1 MKVAIFLLSIGIG
14 LSSIAAAQTV
24 HTAGAMRSVMMGT
37 DLSAHLRWDTLAKTG
52 LYGLSP
58 LHLLGGEVT
67 VIDGKIF
74 VSTVSPTCAITVKE
88 TDEPVLA
95 PFGVFT
101 HVTGWQEKKVKAA
114 ISSEE
119 NLQKWIEK
127 QAISAGKSLENP
139 FVFIIKADFDL
150 VGYHII
156 SKDPTVK
163 EHTHE
168 LHDLAKK
175 QYSVENTSGE
185 LIGFYSRN
193 HEGIFT
199 HKGSFIHVHFID
211 TAKRQM
217 GHLEELKWKGK
228 GVLKIGK

>member
-1 MKVAIFLLSIGIG
+1 MKVAIFLLGILIGM
-14 LSSIAAAQTV
+14 SSSSFAQKV
-24 HTAGAMRSVMMGT
+24 QTAGAMRSVMMGT
-37 DLSAHLRWDTLAKTG
+37 DLSDHLRWDTLAKAG

-74 VSTVSPTCAITVKE
+74 VSTVSSTCAITVKE
-88 TDEPVLA
+88 TNEPVSA

-101 HVTGWQEKKVKAA
+101 HVTSWYEKKVKAA
-114 ISSEE
+114 VSSEE

-127 QAISAGKSLENP
+127 QAIAVGKSLENP
-139 FVFIIKADFDL
+139 FVFTIKADFDL

-156 SKDPTVK
+156 SKDSTIQ
-163 EHTHE
+163 EHNHE

-193 HEGIFT
+193 HEGVFT
-199 HKGSFIHVHFID
+199 HKGSFIHIHFID

-217 GHLEELKWKGK
+217 GHLEEIKWKGK